1 MPLLTLNELEKVTPL
16 FRGKCGNAFCKGLMR
31 MLSVDKVNELYD
43 RNVRFKGPDFASAVL
58 KDIGVEYEVLNKDV
72 LQKIPGGPFVTIS
85 NHPYGHIDGVML
97 VDLFGHFRPDF
108 KVMVNK
114 FLGRIETLSDNFI
127 CVTPTGTERTSPTK
141 DSIQGIKESVA
152 HIRSGGCLGLFPSGA
167 VSDLSLKDR
176 CIRDREWQ
184 EPVVRLI
191 KKLNVPV
198 VPVHFLDRNSNYYYS
213 LGLLD
218 WRVRL
223 LRLLSEV
230 FNKRGKVTRIALGEI
245 ILPEQLQEFD
255 DICILRDF
263 LRNMVYNQPKIRNY
277 HPIHD

>member
-72 LQKIPGGPFVTIS
+72 LRKIPGGPFITIS

-127 CVTPTGTERTSPTK
+127 CVTPTGTERTSPTR

-263 LRNMVYNQPKIRNY
+263 LRNMVYNQY
-277 HPIHD
+277 